1 VVENKAEQALIHRN
15 PMTKFRQIAIALI
28 VAFSIHAG
36 MSAFASIIRPS
47 VTSAAACDDDDDD
60 GDDES

>member
-1 VVENKAEQALIHRN
+1 
-15 PMTKFRQIAIALI
+15 MTKFRQIAIALI